1 MPKRFIQVG
10 TGGFGR
16 YWCRRIIPSIADVA
30 VPVAAVDVN
39 AEALQNAEFAGIP
52 EECRYTDIREAL
64 KKHKAD
70 FIVLVIPPQFREA
83 YIDLAVEYGLDVIC
97 EKPLGASMEA
107 RVRIYNKMK
116 NAGLKLRS
124 CGSNRSEAP
133 RKTVA

>member
-52 EECRYTDIREAL
+52 EEYRYTDIREAL

-83 YIDLAVEYGLDVIC
+83 YIDLANLVNYDTGDDAPCWVQERVHLHPTCV
-97 EKPLGASMEA
+97 LGKCYTLFADGEENQ
-107 RVRIYNKMK
+107 R
-116 NAGLKLRS
+116 L
-124 CGSNRSEAP
+124 
-133 RKTVA
+133 